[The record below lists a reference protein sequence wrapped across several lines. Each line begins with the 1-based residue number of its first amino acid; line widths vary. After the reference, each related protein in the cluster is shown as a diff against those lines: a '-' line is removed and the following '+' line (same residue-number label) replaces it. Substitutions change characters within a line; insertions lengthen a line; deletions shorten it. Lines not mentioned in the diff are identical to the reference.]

1 MAGEAKTTDF
11 MLGDA
16 SVMLGPLADVFDLN
30 PADHG
35 LGLVKGVSVTSEAS
49 FVELTQ
55 GVKNTRVASVMNGN
69 NVTANFEVYEY
80 TARNLTY
87 AAGLDGNGIVNVT
100 AAGTLDAN
108 ITAAATTFDVGAGEG
123 TAFSAGQWL
132 VIGDKDDVSVR
143 KVVSVATDTITVDVA
158 FVNAHTAGEAVYA
171 RNKIDIGQKDTQ
183 PYLGCKVVGTDAN
196 GKHISIIFPKI
207 RITSGFTMGFASDDF
222 QNMPFEMQTYDLV
235 TSDALY
241 STFGGA
247 QGFALV

>member
-16 SVMLGPLADVFDLN
+16 SVMLGPLAEVFDLT

-35 LGLVKGVSVTSEAS
+35 LGLVKGVSVSSEAQ

-55 GVKNTRVASVMNGN
+55 GVKNTRVASVMTGN
-69 NVTANFEVYEY
+69 NVTASFEVYEY

-87 AAGLDGNGIVNVT
+87 ASGLDGEGVVDVT
-100 AAGTLDAN
+100 ASGTLDGTISASD
-108 ITAAATTFDVGAGEG
+108 TTFDVGTGEG
-123 TAFSAGQWL
+123 SSFSTGDWL
-132 VIGDKDDVSVR
+132 VVGDKDNVSVR
-143 KVVSVATDTITVDVA
+143 QVASVATDTITVTTA
-158 FVNAHTAGEAVYA
+158 FSNAHAAGQKVYA
-171 RNKIDIGQKDTQ
+171 RNKIDIGQKDYQ

-196 GKHISIIFPKI
+196 GKHISIIFPKV

-235 TSDALY
+235 TTDALY

-247 QGFALV
+247 QGFALI